1 MAKTKQTQAQD
12 KQAASISVRMQEH
25 LQGVLET
32 QGGGTN
38 KYGHRLGKQA
48 AFIDEQLEQGKG
60 IDQIVEA
67 WNREHPDGK
76 EMTRTR
82 VVDEV
87 RHLLTEHKVQRETKR
102 SQQTEPQE
110 AQV

>member
-1 MAKTKQTQAQD
+1 MAKEKQTRTHD
-12 KQAASISVRMQEH
+12 KHAASIPVKMQEH

-60 IDQIVEA
+60 VDQIVEA
-67 WNREHPDGK
+67 WNREHPDGT

-87 RHLLTEHKVQRETKR
+87 RHLLTEHKVKR
-102 SQQTEPQE
+102 FAKEGQQTEPQVPQE
-110 AQV
+110 

>member
-1 MAKTKQTQAQD
+1 MAKEKQTRNQD
-12 KQAASISVRMQEH
+12 KQAGSISVKMQEH

-48 AFIDEQLEQGKG
+48 AFIDEQLERGKG
-60 IDQIVEA
+60 VDEIVEA
-67 WNREHPDGK
+67 WKHEHPDGK

-87 RHLLTEHKVQRETKR
+87 RHLLTEHKVKR
-102 SQQTEPQE
+102 SAKEGQQAEPQVPQE
-110 AQV
+110 